1 MTDLSPAR
9 KQIQVEETKDQAA
22 VSQSTMSRVGQ
33 GINFINT
40 RHSYQHDWHLNGPY
54 NIILAPQFGIDG
66 LITYAFDFEVLDFML
81 IVGSL
86 NGNAGLTEVDIK
98 WRPENGLTWQSIFSV
113 TPKFTYQALP
123 FNTIRVG
130 QTVANM
136 TAPVLNKTQ
145 FDAYDQLRL
154 DVIQEVGGT
163 IEGMFAKLFMRPR

>member
-22 VSQSTMSRVGQ
+22 ASQATMSRVGQ

-54 NIILAPQFGIDG
+54 NIIPAPQFGIDG
-66 LITYAFDFEVLDFML
+66 LITYAFNFELLDFML

-86 NGNAGLTEVDIK
+86 NGTSGTTEIDIK
-98 WRPENGLTWQSIFSV
+98 WRPENGVTWTSIFSV
-113 TPKFTYQALP
+113 TPKFTWEALP
-123 FNTIRVG
+123 FDTIRTG
-130 QTVANM
+130 QVVANM
-136 TAPVLNKTQ
+136 TAPVLDKTI

-154 DVIQEVGGT
+154 DVIQEVDGS
-163 IEGMFAKLFMRPR
+163 IEGLFAKAFMRPR